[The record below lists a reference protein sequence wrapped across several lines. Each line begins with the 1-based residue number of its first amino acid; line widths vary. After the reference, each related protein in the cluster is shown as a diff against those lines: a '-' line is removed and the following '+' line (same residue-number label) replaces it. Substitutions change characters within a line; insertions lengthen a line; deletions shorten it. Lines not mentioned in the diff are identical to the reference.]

1 MNPSVHL
8 LIVSRSK
15 ISIAVKRLRQAD
27 DGLWRYIIYA
37 SLKAEGTR
45 WTDEIGS
52 GTAVIPSRIVME
64 NCKGIDEC
72 GERGQKRSSTPKAGA
87 PRGHNVFL
95 LSPRRRARPSRRRQS
110 RRPSSLS
117 AVTLPVWTISDDSAG
132 QSASGTTTRAIH
144 SHVLTRH

>member
-15 ISIAVKRLRQAD
+15 ISPSSAYGRPTMACGDILFMHHSKRRGP
-27 DGLWRYIIYA
+27 DGQMRLDQVPLLYLLVLSWR
-37 SLKAEGTR
+37 
-45 WTDEIGS
+45 
-52 GTAVIPSRIVME
+52 TA
-64 NCKGIDEC
+64 KGCDEC

-117 AVTLPVWTISDDSAG
+117 AVTLPVWTVSDDSAG